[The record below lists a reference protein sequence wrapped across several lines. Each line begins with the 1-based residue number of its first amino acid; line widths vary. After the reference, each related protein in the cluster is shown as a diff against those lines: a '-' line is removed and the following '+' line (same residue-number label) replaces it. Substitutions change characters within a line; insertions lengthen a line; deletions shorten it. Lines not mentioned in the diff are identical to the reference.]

1 MMVSFLDFRK
11 IPLATLWEET
21 NFGAY
26 GDGLSHGGINMWVN
40 RHASK
45 TTVTISFP
53 DNSIARESVHR
64 YIKALIHAFTCVAKG
79 TSDWV
84 ESVADHVNSHEP
96 FVLRA
101 AGE

>member
-1 MMVSFLDFRK
+1 MVSFLDFRT

-21 NFGAY
+21 NFGTY
-26 GDGLSHGGINMWVN
+26 GDCLSLGGINMWVN
-40 RHASK
+40 RHAAK

-64 YIKALIHAFTCVAKG
+64 YIAALTQVFTCVAKG

-84 ESVADHVNSHEP
+84 DVAAGHANSHEP
-96 FVLRA
+96 FVFCA